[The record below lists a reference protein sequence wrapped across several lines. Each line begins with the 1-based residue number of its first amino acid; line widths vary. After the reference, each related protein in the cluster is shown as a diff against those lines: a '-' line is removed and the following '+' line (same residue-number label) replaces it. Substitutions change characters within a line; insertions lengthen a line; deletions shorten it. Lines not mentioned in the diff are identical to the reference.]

1 MRKSVLILAAAAS
14 VSAATSAQA
23 TINLLSNPGFEN
35 GVALPTGEV
44 NLAAGDTTSITGWTV
59 LGAGVHYVNN
69 TIWDAAQASR
79 SIELLGS
86 NGGIGQRVYGFIK
99 GKTYT
104 LKYALSADP
113 ANTAT
118 GPVDVYHTV
127 SVTGGLAST
136 TPYTFMPTFNTASS
150 MLYSIQEYTFV
161 ASNTFQDLQFR
172 ASGRNRGGF
181 GPVIDSISITA
192 IPEAS
197 TWAMLVLGFGLVGVA
212 SRRRKQAA
220 VAA

>member
-1 MRKSVLILAAAAS
+1 MRKSILILAAAAS

-23 TINLLSNPGFEN
+23 AINLLSNPGFEN
-35 GVALPTGEV
+35 GVALPMGQTT
-44 NLAAGDTTSITGWTV
+44 LAGGDAASITGWTV
-59 LGAGVHYVNN
+59 LGAGVNYVNN
-69 TIWDAAQASR
+69 TIWDAAQGSR

-86 NGGIGQRVYGFIK
+86 NGGIGQRVFGFIK

-104 LKYALSADP
+104 LKYAVSVDPTNTSAS
-113 ANTAT
+113 
-118 GPVDVYHTV
+118 PVDLYHTV

-136 TPYTFMPTFNTASS
+136 TPYTFMPTFNTATS

-172 ASGRNRGGF
+172 ASGRNRNGF
-181 GPVIDSISITA
+181 GTVIDSISITA

-197 TWAMLVLGFGLVGVA
+197 TWAMLVLGFGLVGAA

-220 VAA
+220 VSA

>member
-1 MRKSVLILAAAAS
+1 MRKSVLILAAVAS

-35 GVALPTGEV
+35 GVALPMGQVT
-44 NLAAGDTTSITGWTV
+44 LAANDTTSITGWKV
-59 LGAGVHYVNN
+59 LGAGVNYVNN
-69 TIWDAAQASR
+69 TIWNAAQGSR
-79 SIELLGS
+79 SIELLGN
-86 NGGIGQRVYGFIK
+86 NGGIGQRVFGFIT

-104 LKYALSADP
+104 LKYAVSADP
-113 ANTAT
+113 TNTAT
-118 GPVDVYHTV
+118 SAVDLYHTV

-136 TPYTFMPTFNTASS
+136 TPYTFVPAVNTATN

-172 ASGRNRGGF
+172 ASGRNRGF

-197 TWAMLVLGFGLVGVA
+197 TWAMLVLGFGLVGAA

-220 VAA
+220 VSA